1 LNKTDNQEEILI
13 VVDENDIVLD
23 YLPRSEV
30 HAKNLLHRTISVVI
44 FNSKGEIVLQKRS
57 LSKDT
62 NPGMLGN
69 AVGGHVNKGESYED
83 AAKKEA
89 KEELKQSPVLTKI
102 LKTILEDPS
111 HRTMTTIYKATADG
125 PFEYNK
131 DEIDK
136 IITMNPADL
145 PNHADQ
151 IAPSGKLIL
160 QALGVIK

>member
-44 FNSKGEIVLQKRS
+44 FNSKGELVLQKRS

-69 AVGGHVNKGESYED
+69 AVGGHVTKGESYDE

-89 KEELKQSPVLTKI
+89 TEELKQSPVLSKVLT
-102 LKTILEDPS
+102 TILEDPT
-111 HRTMTTIYKATADG
+111 HRTMTTIYKAIADG
-125 PFEYNK
+125 PFEFNLEEI
-131 DEIDK
+131 DEILTIDPK
-136 IITMNPADL
+136 DL
-145 PNHADQ
+145 PQYQDR

-160 QALGVIK
+160 KALGVLK